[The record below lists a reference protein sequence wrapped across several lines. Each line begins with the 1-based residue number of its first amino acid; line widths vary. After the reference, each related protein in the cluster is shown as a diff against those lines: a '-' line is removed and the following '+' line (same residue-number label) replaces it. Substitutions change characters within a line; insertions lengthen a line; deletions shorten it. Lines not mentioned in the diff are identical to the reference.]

1 MGIEYILKIPE
12 EHRARVAE
20 KAETEIPEL
29 LERLDPSPGN
39 NIDVSP
45 IPEGLFVCDYLSND
59 VVAAKVF
66 RAAISWLL
74 RFSPQVIVEDA

>member
-1 MGIEYILKIPE
+1 MGIEYVLKVPE
-12 EHRARVAE
+12 EYRARVAE

-29 LERLDPSPGN
+29 LERLDPSPDN
-39 NIDVSP
+39 NINVSP

-74 RFSPQVIVEDA
+74 LFSPQVIVEDA